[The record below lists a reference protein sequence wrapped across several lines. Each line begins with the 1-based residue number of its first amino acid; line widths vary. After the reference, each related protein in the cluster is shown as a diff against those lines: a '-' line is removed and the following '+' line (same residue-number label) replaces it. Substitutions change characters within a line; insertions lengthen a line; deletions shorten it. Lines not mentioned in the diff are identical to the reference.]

1 MELYM
6 NRVFIFLLLA
16 MPLVHLRAQTL
27 ARNDQLKF
35 DADYYLMEKDFDKA
49 GKNYLTV
56 LKSEPENAD
65 MKYKLGI
72 CYLNSENEK
81 AKAIPYLEEAV
92 QKVSEKYNPNSF
104 KETNAPVDAWFLLG
118 SAYRVNNELD
128 KAIDAY
134 GRYQEYL
141 DPKDDYNQQVISQY
155 ISSCHTAREMQ
166 NKPIGLIAINIGGRI
181 NTSAPNYNAVVSG
194 DGKTLF
200 YTSPGRQGYDIYTS
214 TFADTAWTT
223 PKIMTSVLGTGK
235 YMKTSDLSADGQT
248 LLLVL
253 DDPMN
258 ADIFVCRFAKG
269 RWSKAEPLGKE
280 INSKSNE
287 THASLSADGKTLYFT
302 SDRKGGA
309 GDLDIYK
316 SELDAKGAWAKAV
329 NLGPVV
335 NTRFNEETPFVTDDG
350 GQLFFSSEGH
360 PGLGGYDIFRFD
372 FNDPGAGLVNL
383 GYPLNTTDNDLFYV
397 PVGDGSSGYLAFNGA
412 DSYGGRDI
420 YNVTILPPAAEEVA
434 VAGAVAGG
442 ETGVESGE
450 EAVEEEAVAGAVAG
464 GETGVG
470 TGEEAAEEVAV
481 AGAAAAEEVAVAVAG
496 AVAEEE
502 VAVAA
507 EEVAVAVEE
516 PAPVEEKT
524 EETRIETPVTATV
537 TATGFTATDFTAA
550 ADLTSAR
557 SYTVQFMALR
567 KASDPA
573 VFDGLTGVTLTLG
586 ADKWYRYTTGASTR
600 LANAQKE
607 QEKLAGSGYRDAFIR
622 GKPVIPNYTIQV
634 MAVPGPVIDLTR
646 FSNLPEIS
654 VTRGAD
660 GFCRYTTG
668 EFEYLDDARVYLEQV
683 KALGYPKAFV
693 ARTGLQ

>member
-1 MELYM
+1 M
-6 NRVFIFLLLA
+6 NRILIFVFLVL
-16 MPLVHLRAQTL
+16 PLVTLRAQTL

-35 DADYYLMEKDFDKA
+35 DADYYLMEKDFNKA
-49 GKNYLTV
+49 RNNYLTI

-81 AKAIPYLEEAV
+81 AKAIPYLEEAA
-92 QKVSEKYNPNSF
+92 QKISEKYNPSSF
-104 KETNAPVDAWFLLG
+104 KETNAPVDALFLLG

-134 GRYQEYL
+134 SRYKEYL
-141 DPKDDYNQQVISQY
+141 DPKDEYNQQVISQY
-155 ISSCHTAREMQ
+155 ISSCHTAKEMQ
-166 NKPIGLIAINIGGRI
+166 NKPVGLITINMGGRI
-181 NTSAPNYNAVVSG
+181 NTSAPNFNAVVSG
-194 DGKTLF
+194 DGRTLF
-200 YTSPGRQGYDIYTS
+200 YTSPGRQGYDIYTA
-214 TFADTAWTT
+214 TFADTAWTS
-223 PKIMTSVLGTGK
+223 PKIMTSVLGTGR

-258 ADIFVCRFAKG
+258 ADIYVCRFIKG

-280 INSKSNE
+280 INSKSAE

-302 SDRKGGA
+302 SNRKGGV
-309 GDLDIYK
+309 GDMDIYK
-316 SELDAKGAWAKAV
+316 SELDAKGEWGKAV
-329 NLGPVV
+329 NLGPTV

-350 GQLFFSSEGH
+350 RQLFFSSEGH

-372 FNDPGAGLVNL
+372 FNDPEAGVLNL

-397 PVGDGSSGYLAFNGA
+397 PVGDGTTGLLAFNGA

-420 YNVTILPPAAEEVA
+420 YSVTLLPPAVEEVA
-434 VAGAVAGG
+434 YFDSAQYPVAAEEAAYFDSAQYPVVAEEAAAV
-442 ETGVESGE
+442 
-450 EAVEEEAVAGAVAG
+450 AVEEEAAAAAAVA
-464 GETGVG
+464 V
-470 TGEEAAEEVAV
+470 EEE
-481 AGAAAAEEVAVAVAG
+481 AAAAEEVAA
-496 AVAEEE
+496 
-502 VAVAA
+502 
-507 EEVAVAVEE
+507 AVAVEE
-516 PAPVEEKT
+516 T
-524 EETRIETPVTATV
+524 IIETPVTATA
-537 TATGFTATDFTAA
+537 TAPATDFTATDFTATA
-550 ADLTSAR
+550 AAPATDLESAR

-573 VFDGLTGVTLTLG
+573 VFEGVSGVTMTLG
-586 ADKWYRYTTGASTR
+586 ADKWYRYTTGTSTVFSQ
-600 LANAQKE
+600 AQKE
-607 QEKLAGSGYRDAFIR
+607 QEQLAAKGYHDAFVR
-622 GKPVIPNYTIQV
+622 GKAVIPNYTIQV

-646 FSNLPEIS
+646 FSNLPEVS

-668 EFEYLDDARVYLEQV
+668 EFENPDDARVYLEQV

-693 ARTGLQ
+693 ARTGVK